1 VTVEE
6 TEPAACA
13 ECESTSLRRETD
25 VLDTWFSSALWPF
38 ATLGWPDETEDLRYF
53 YPGDLQTTAR
63 EIIRL
68 WENRMIFSGL
78 ELLDDVPFTDVVIHS
93 TVLAPDGRRMS
104 KSLGTGIDPLELI
117 EQHGTDATRYG
128 LLKNSLTQDVRFS
141 YAAIEEGAKLANK
154 LWNAAR
160 LIVTACDGALPD
172 ERPASLEERWILAR
186 LSQSQRAVE
195 SLLGQFDLAHVA
207 DELYHLTFDDFCD
220 WYLEAVK
227 GRLYDGDADA
237 RATATAALER
247 LLELLHPLMPH
258 VTEEIWTNLPARS
271 SRLIAAAWPEV
282 GDEADAGALA
292 RVQEAAQVF
301 RRSGVVPQLDV
312 DERRIFEA
320 VVKPD
325 RARPAA
331 DGQVEAER
339 SRLQAE
345 IARSEAMLA
354 NERFVQHAPAHVVD
368 GEREKLAR
376 YRRELDAIDGP

>member
-1 VTVEE
+1 VEE

-13 ECESTSLRRETD
+13 ECGATSLERETD

-38 ATLGWPDETEDLRYF
+38 ATLGWPDETEDLAYF
-53 YPGDLQTTAR
+53 YPGHLQTTAR

-68 WENRMIFSGL
+68 WENRMIFSGI
-78 ELLDDVPFTDVVIHS
+78 ELLGEIPFTDVIIHS

-117 EQHGTDATRYG
+117 DRFGTDATRYG
-128 LLKNSLTQDVRFS
+128 LMKNSLTQDVRFS
-141 YAAIEEGAKLANK
+141 YSAIEEGGKLANK

-160 LIVTACDGALPD
+160 LIVTAAEGAAPA
-172 ERPASLEERWILAR
+172 ERPSSLEERWILAR
-186 LSQSQRAVE
+186 LSQTQRRIE
-195 SLLGQFDLAHVA
+195 SLLDEFDFAHTM

-247 LLELLHPLMPH
+247 LLKLLHPAMPH
-258 VTEEIWTNLPARS
+258 VTEEIWSHLPGRET
-271 SRLIAAAWPEV
+271 RLIVAPWPGAGSE
-282 GDEADAGALA
+282 ERADALQ

-301 RRSGVVPQLDV
+301 RRSGVVPQLEG
-312 DERRIFEA
+312 DEKRIFDA

-325 RARPAA
+325 RAPQRENGNAETERA
-331 DGQVEAER
+331 RLRAEVERAER
-339 SRLQAE
+339 
-345 IARSEAMLA
+345 MLA
-354 NERFVQHAPAHVVD
+354 NERFVANAPPEVVD
-368 GEREKLAR
+368 AERAKLER
-376 YRRELDAIDGP
+376 YRRDLDAIGG